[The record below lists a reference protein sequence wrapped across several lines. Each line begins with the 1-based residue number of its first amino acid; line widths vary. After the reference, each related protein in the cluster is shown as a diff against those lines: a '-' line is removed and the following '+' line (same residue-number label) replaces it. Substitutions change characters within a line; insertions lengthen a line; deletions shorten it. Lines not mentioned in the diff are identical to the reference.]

1 MAKAQRCSCDW
12 ENIDRSNKVCNFRS
26 SRTPSLPPFA
36 NNRRYCKIIYDV
48 TDDVLLTVRLD
59 KGSLMRGSIYFL
71 LNLETTFL
79 TSSRQLSPLPVLE
92 VPSAQPRLKISVGCN
107 EEKSPGGDLATMDE
121 IAREERSGGGF
132 ESDGPSFTTPTR
144 DRVHLNKRST
154 PSPPLFSGREAR
166 TGRAREECEL
176 FMVKRSI
183 SGSASGEMSD
193 DGIG

>member
-92 VPSAQPRLKISVGCN
+92 VPSAQPRIKISVGCN

-121 IAREERSGGGF
+121 IVREERIG
-132 ESDGPSFTTPTR
+132 
-144 DRVHLNKRST
+144 H
-154 PSPPLFSGREAR
+154 AR
-166 TGRAREECEL
+166 CC
-176 FMVKRSI
+176 VK
-183 SGSASGEMSD
+183 A
-193 DGIG
+193 